1 MGSKGLTFRLR
12 LGLKERKSFTCDPVN
27 CTFQHISGIKSYPD
41 LQLFKSN
48 VHTKTNWEDERKYR
62 PKKVFDC
69 EIFQYISVQQLAP
82 VLLRQENNFICIPT
96 SQILSC
102 FSQF

>member
-1 MGSKGLTFRLR
+1 M
-12 LGLKERKSFTCDPVN
+12 CNN
-27 CTFQHISGIKSYPD
+27 CTFQHISGIKSHPD

-62 PKKVFDC
+62 PKKIFDC

-82 VLLRQENNFICIPT
+82 VLLRQEKLIILFAYQHHKFYHVFPNFNLYAINYSI
-96 SQILSC
+96 
-102 FSQF
+102 